1 MNLVKSA
8 ALAAMTLAIATP
20 SFAQTPAAQGP
31 ALQPS
36 VPPAGGSPLANDG
49 PYAGTSRQNFYQPA
63 DRIKQIEA
71 QIQQGALAGA
81 SAHHAM
87 AELTAIRDD
96 LKYRIAR
103 HNGEL
108 LDWDRELI
116 NQKLDALVKQYPALR
131 T

>member
-1 MNLVKSA
+1 MNTFKIA
-8 ALAAMTLAIATP
+8 ALAALTLAAASP
-20 SFAQTPAAQGP
+20 ALAQTAT
-31 ALQPS
+31 
-36 VPPAGGSPLANDG
+36 GGPLANDG
-49 PYAGTSRQNFYQPA
+49 PYAGASPKDFYRPS
-63 DRIKQIEA
+63 DRIAQIQAE
-71 QIQQGALAGA
+71 IQQGALAGT
-81 SAHHAM
+81 SAHRAM
-87 AELTAIRDD
+87 AELTAIRED

>member
-1 MNLVKSA
+1 MNLSKSA
-8 ALAAMTLAIATP
+8 ALAALTLAIAAP
-20 SFAQTPAAQGP
+20 AFAQTPAAQN
-31 ALQPS
+31 AAVQPS
-36 VPPAGGSPLANDG
+36 GGGPLANDG
-49 PYAGTSRQNFYQPA
+49 PYAGTSRQDFYQPA
-63 DRIKQIEA
+63 DRIKHIEA

-81 SAHHAM
+81 IAHRAM
-87 AELTAIRDD
+87 AQLTAIRQD

-103 HNGEL
+103 HNGDL